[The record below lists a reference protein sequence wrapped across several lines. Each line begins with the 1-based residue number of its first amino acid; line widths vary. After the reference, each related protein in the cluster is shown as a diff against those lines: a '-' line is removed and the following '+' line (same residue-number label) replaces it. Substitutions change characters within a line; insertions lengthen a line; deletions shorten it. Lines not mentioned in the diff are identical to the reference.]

1 MVSQNVS
8 NERKKE
14 LRQLDPL
21 QRNLLNALAFAGTY
35 KKQLL
40 WVLGA
45 VVVVAV
51 VFAGIMT
58 SFKRAENKASDLVAG
73 AMERYRS
80 LAHDPNAAYQAV
92 ADDFQTVLNNYA
104 NTSAGRIAQLR
115 FAGICMDAGQY
126 DQAGKWFEKAL
137 ENMGDQA
144 GMRNF
149 VLSSLG
155 HVWLAK
161 NDLERAKAYFIQIE
175 TGKSDLLKDEAR
187 FLLAKIYEDLNNDA
201 ESLKMYDML
210 ANDAQGSIYSDLA
223 RSRVETAAVQ

>member
-1 MVSQNVS
+1 MVSQQVS

-21 QRNLLNALAFAGTY
+21 QRNLFKALAVAGTY

-40 WVLGA
+40 WVLGG

-51 VFAGIMT
+51 VFAGVMI
-58 SFKRAENKASDLVAG
+58 SFKRAENKASDLVAV

-80 LAHDPNAAYQAV
+80 LADDPNAAYQAV
-92 ADDFQTVLNNYA
+92 ADDFQTVLNNYG
-104 NTSAGRIAQLR
+104 NTGAGRIAQLR
-115 FAGICMDAGQY
+115 FAGICMDAGEY
-126 DQAGKWFEKAL
+126 DQAGEWFEKAL
-137 ENMGDQA
+137 ENVGEQA

-149 VLSSLG
+149 ILSSLG

-161 NDLERAKAYFIQIE
+161 NDLDQAKTYFMKIDA
-175 TGKSDLLKDEAR
+175 GKSDLLKDEAR
-187 FLLAKIYEDLNNDA
+187 FLLARIYESRQNEA
-201 ESLKMYDML
+201 ESRKMYDML
-210 ANDAQGSIYSDLA
+210 VNDHAGSIYSDLA

>member
-1 MVSQNVS
+1 MVSQHVS

-14 LRQLDPL
+14 LRQMDPL
-21 QRNLLNALAFAGTY
+21 QRNLFKALAFAGAY
-35 KKQLL
+35 KKRLL

-51 VFAGIMT
+51 VFAGVMT
-58 SFKRAENKASDLVAG
+58 SFKRAENKASDLVAVT
-73 AMERYRS
+73 MERYRS
-80 LAHDPNAAYQAV
+80 LADDPKAAYLAV
-92 ADDFQTVLNNYA
+92 AEDFHTVLNNYA

-115 FAGICMDAGQY
+115 FAGICMDAGEY

-137 ENMGDQA
+137 DNLGDQA

-155 HVWLAK
+155 HVWLAQ
-161 NDLERAKAYFIQIE
+161 NDLDRAQSYFIRIE

-187 FLLAKIYEDLNNDA
+187 FLLAKIYEARQNVT
-201 ESLKMYDML
+201 ESRKMYDLL
-210 ANDAQGSIYSDLA
+210 ANEHAGSIYSDLA
-223 RSRVETAAVQ
+223 RGMVETAAVQ